1 MANRF
6 NEIVR
11 LAQDTF
17 DRVSS
22 SPDAR
27 ACASIEL
34 WNLM

>member
-22 SPDAR
+22 SPGDWVDY
-27 ACASIEL
+27 L
-34 WNLM
+34 K